1 MSQGAALY
9 DFNITN
15 ITNITNI
22 MVLLLINLSQGAALY
37 DLLGREVELREK
49 RQTVLARTLEIQ
61 EVVLLGDAVADYE
74 DVELVMVMMMMEM
87 LTTMAMVLLMV
98 MMITKRRLKPD
109 YATLPNMSRRRPPRC
124 YNSCTMS
131 QIYV

>member
-15 ITNITNI
+15 ITNITIITNI
-22 MVLLLINLSQGAALY
+22 MVLLLIFLSQGAALY

-61 EVVLLGDAVADYE
+61 EVVLLRNV
-74 DVELVMVMMMMEM
+74 LLLMKMPMMMMLM
-87 LTTMAMVLLMV
+87 VMSMVMAMVLLM
-98 MMITKRRLKPD
+98 ITKCRWRPD
-109 YATLPNMSRRRPPRC
+109 FATLPNM
-124 YNSCTMS
+124 
-131 QIYV
+131 